1 MKVRLSISMMIVI
14 FAVTVAVGLAA
25 MLTTSTLAL
34 KQLRVGGPLYT
45 QIKLGNDLVA
55 DILPPPAYIIEAYL
69 EATLALRRPA
79 ELSDH
84 AAKLAKLH
92 KDYSDR
98 KDYWT
103 KSELEDAIKK
113 RLTVDSDAEVQ
124 KFWSAAENELLPALA
139 KGDMTQANAAY
150 AKLETSYLAHRA
162 IIDAIV
168 NKANE
173 ANATLETTAATE
185 VGSYS
190 TVVWTV
196 SGLVI
201 TIIALGVFGIAIGL
215 VRPVVRLTAAMEGM
229 AAGNLNIEIPG
240 ADRGDE
246 IGGMAKAVSAIR
258 ENAEQKARDEAE
270 AKSRQDQLAAE
281 QRKADM
287 AKLADAFEGAVGEIV
302 DTVSSAATELEMS
315 ANALLATAERSLT
328 LATGVAESSEKA
340 SGSVQSVASASEE
353 LTASVH
359 EISRQVHTSA
369 QVANQAVDQASK
381 TNNRVS
387 ELSNAAARIG
397 DVVELINTIAG
408 QTNLLA
414 LNATIE
420 AARAGEAGRGFAVVA
435 SEVKALAEQTARAT
449 GEIGQQINGIQAA
462 TAESVSAIQEIGGII
477 RKMSEISSTIASAV
491 EEQGSATKEISV
503 SIQSAAQGTSQVNAD
518 ISSVQGGARETGAAS
533 AQVLSAAQSLAGE
546 SNRLKAEVSNFLR
559 SVRAA

>member
-1 MKVRLSISMMIVI
+1 MKIRLSISTMIVV
-14 FAVTVAVGLAA
+14 FAIAVAVGLAA
-25 MLTTSTLAL
+25 MLATSTMAL
-34 KQLRVGGPLYT
+34 KQLRVGGPLYS

-69 EATLALRRPA
+69 ETTLALRRP
-79 ELSDH
+79 EN
-84 AAKLAKLH
+84 AAAHGERLVQLH
-92 KDYSDR
+92 KEYTDR
-98 KDYWT
+98 KEFWT
-103 KSELEDAIKK
+103 KSDLEDATRKQ
-113 RLTVDSDAEVQ
+113 LTVDSDGEVQ
-124 KFWSAAENELLPALA
+124 KFFTVAEQELMPAL
-139 KGDMTQANAAY
+139 KQGDMASANAAY
-150 AKLETSYLAHRA
+150 DKLEASYHAHRT

-168 NKANE
+168 KKATDD
-173 ANATLETTAATE
+173 NAALENAAATQ
-185 VGSYS
+185 VGNYS
-190 TVVWTV
+190 TVVWGV

-201 TIIALGVFGIAIGL
+201 AIIALGVFGIAIGL

-229 AAGNLNIEIPG
+229 AAGDLTIEIPG
-240 ADRGDE
+240 ANRGDE

-287 AKLADAFEGAVGEIV
+287 TRLADSFEGAVGEIV
-302 DTVSSAATELEMS
+302 ETVSTAANELEQA
-315 ANALLATAERSLT
+315 ANTLLTSAERSLT
-328 LATGVAESSEKA
+328 LATGVAHSSEQA
-340 SGSVQSVASASEE
+340 SSSVQSVASASEE

-359 EISRQVHTSA
+359 EISRQVQTSA
-369 QVANQAVDQASK
+369 QVATKAVDHAGK
-381 TNNRVS
+381 TNNRVG
-387 ELSNAAARIG
+387 ELSSAAARIG

-435 SEVKALAEQTARAT
+435 SEVKALAEQTAKAT
-449 GEIGQQINGIQAA
+449 GEISQQIGGIQAA
-462 TAESVSAIQEIGGII
+462 TAESVTAIKEIDGII
-477 RKMSEISSTIASAV
+477 RQMSEISSTIASAV
-491 EEQGSATKEISV
+491 EQQGAATQEISG

-518 ISSVQGGARETGAAS
+518 ISSVQSGARETGAAS

-546 SNRLKAEVSNFLR
+546 SQRLKAEVSNFLR